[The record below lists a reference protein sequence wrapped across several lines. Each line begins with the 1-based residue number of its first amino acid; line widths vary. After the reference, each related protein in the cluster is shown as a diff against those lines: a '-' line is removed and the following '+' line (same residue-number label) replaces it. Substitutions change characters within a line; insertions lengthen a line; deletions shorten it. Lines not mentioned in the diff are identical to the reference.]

1 MKKNILVTGGFG
13 LLAGS
18 IIRKLSKNN
27 NVISIDKKKNFYRY
41 KNKKPKDYKVVL
53 GSFNNKVFITNII
66 KKHRINVIFH
76 LGATTQV
83 LNSLQ
88 KPKDT
93 YENNI
98 MGTVNILECIK
109 NTNPKIVFIYASS
122 DKAYGEKKSSSYK
135 ESDKLNAIYPYDVSK
150 SASDLISQSYSITY
164 GLSVG
169 ILRCANLYGPGDFNL
184 KRIIPETII
193 NTFKNKK
200 LKIRSNGKLTRDYL
214 YVEDAADA
222 YNLVM
227 NKLTNSNK
235 NKLLIYNVSSNFN
248 SNVVNLVK
256 KIQLQM
262 KGKIN
267 YYIANSSKKEIKNQ
281 KLNFSKIS
289 KELGWKPKTN
299 LDVGLSKTIDWYQ
312 QNIKLL
318 K

>member
-1 MKKNILVTGGFG
+1 
-13 LLAGS
+13 
-18 IIRKLSKNN
+18 
-27 NVISIDKKKNFYRY
+27 
-41 KNKKPKDYKVVL
+41 
-53 GSFNNKVFITNII
+53 
-66 KKHRINVIFH
+66 
-76 LGATTQV
+76 
-83 LNSLQ
+83 
-88 KPKDT
+88 
-93 YENNI
+93 

-227 NKLTNSNK
+227 K
-235 NKLLIYNVSSNFN
+235 N
-248 SNVVNLVK
+248 
-256 KIQLQM
+256 
-262 KGKIN
+262 
-267 YYIANSSKKEIKNQ
+267 
-281 KLNFSKIS
+281 
-289 KELGWKPKTN
+289 
-299 LDVGLSKTIDWYQ
+299 
-312 QNIKLL
+312 
-318 K
+318 